1 MDRVGPERLITDFV
15 NRRVW
20 AVVGVSQDPLKFGN
34 RVFRSLLRAGY
45 TVYAV
50 HPKGGEIE
58 GVRIHVSL
66 ADLPQPPEVVDT
78 VVPPVVTEQ
87 IVKEMHELGLKRVWM
102 QPGSESEA
110 AIAYCEQQDMQVVTR
125 ACAMVRQ
132 RTWE

>member
-1 MDRVGPERLITDFV
+1 VDKERLITDFI

-34 RVFRSLLRAGY
+34 RVFRSLLMAGY
-45 TVYAV
+45 TVYPV

-58 GVRIHVSL
+58 GVQIHASL
-66 ADLPQPPEVVDT
+66 ANLPQPPEVVDM
-78 VVPPVVTEQ
+78 VVPPGVTEQ
-87 IVKEMHELGLKRVWM
+87 IVREMHELGLKRAWM

-110 AIAYCEQQDMQVVTR
+110 AIVYCEQHDMQVVTQ

-132 RTWE
+132 RTWD

>member
-1 MDRVGPERLITDFV
+1 MDRIEQESLITDFV

-34 RVFRSLLRAGY
+34 RVSRSLLRAGY
-45 TVYAV
+45 TVYPV
-50 HPKGGEIE
+50 HPEGGEIE
-58 GVRIHVSL
+58 GLPIYASL

-78 VVPPVVTEQ
+78 VVPPAVTEQ
-87 IVKEMHELGLKRVWM
+87 IVREMHELGLKRVWM

-110 AIAYCEQQDMQVVTR
+110 AIVYCEQHDMQVVYH

-132 RTWE
+132 RTWD